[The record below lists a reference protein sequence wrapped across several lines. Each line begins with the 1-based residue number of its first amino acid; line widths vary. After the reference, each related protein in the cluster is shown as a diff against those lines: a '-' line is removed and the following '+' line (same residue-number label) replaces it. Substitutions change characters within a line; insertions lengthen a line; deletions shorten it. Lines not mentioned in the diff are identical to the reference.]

1 MIPMY
6 MLSNDHHENYNLKSN
21 KQKTK
26 TQQNHTRHRKGTV
39 SWMTL
44 QPSGKLSHV
53 DESKTAFGPPWNF
66 LDMPLLK
73 YGRKIYLRRRKANL

>member
-21 KQKTK
+21 QQKTK
-26 TQQNHTRHRKGTV
+26 NTTESHTSQEGQV
-39 SWMTL
+39 SGMTL

-53 DESKTAFGPPWNF
+53 DESKQPLGPWNF

-73 YGRKIYLRRRKANL
+73 YGRKIYLRRRKS

>member
-26 TQQNHTRHRKGTV
+26 KHNRITHVTGRAGLRDDLAALWETV
-39 SWMTL
+39 TC
-44 QPSGKLSHV
+44 
-53 DESKTAFGPPWNF
+53 
-66 LDMPLLK
+66 
-73 YGRKIYLRRRKANL
+73 